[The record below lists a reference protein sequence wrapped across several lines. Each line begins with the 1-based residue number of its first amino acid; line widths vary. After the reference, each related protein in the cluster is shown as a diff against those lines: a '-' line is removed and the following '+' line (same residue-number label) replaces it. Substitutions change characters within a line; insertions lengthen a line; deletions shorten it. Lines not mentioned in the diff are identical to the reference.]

1 VILVAIDDLAALGD
15 AVGAMRTHEP
25 VAIELVEGTLLR
37 LGADRVPDRLRDV
50 EATLLASFEGPDE
63 EAVRHVMDEEIR
75 TLPAKCRF
83 AETAVTPAD
92 RAALWRIRKAA
103 SPTLAAL
110 PDSRRSLQF
119 IEDGCVPVEALGEY
133 VLGVREAA
141 TTAGIDIVAFGH
153 AGDEHLHVNALV
165 DTAQPDF
172 PQKLVQLFD
181 RVTELVIR
189 LGGTPTGEHGD
200 GRLRASLTQRLYGHE
215 LTMLFRLRPE
225 GNLQSRGDPRR
236 GDARPGK
243 SLEGRAEGSNDY
255 HLKVGPRAATIP
267 PDVAKALR
275 HVERTGGW
283 ERSKIELSKEMQ

>member
-215 LTMLFRLRPE
+215 LTMLFRAVKTAF
-225 GNLQSRGDPRR
+225 DPK
-236 GDARPGK
+236 GIFNPGVI
-243 SLEGRAEGSNDY
+243 LAEGTPDPAN

-283 ERSKIELSKEMQ
+283 ERSKIELSKGMQ